1 MIPILFGLL
10 IFSVICAAIRFVR
23 GPSQT
28 DRVIVFDLLT
38 AILIAAAILIA
49 IELNDIHIMSLVIVL
64 SILSFVGT
72 SVLAFYLEKNR
83 RKP

>member
-1 MIPILFGLL
+1 MISVLFLFL
-10 IFSVICAAIRFVR
+10 IVAVVCAAIRFIR

-28 DRVIVFDLLT
+28 DRVVMFDLLT
-38 AILIAAAILIA
+38 AILIAAAVLIA
-49 IELNDIHIMSLVIVL
+49 IFLNDIHVMSLAIVL

-83 RKP
+83 RKQ